1 MALTNIIVVLIL
13 LIGAAFLGFI
23 AAWMIRQARI
33 DEMIKFV
40 KKTEKSLA
48 EHDDLLQQYHLDRDL
63 LKEEVQKYKDSYN
76 EQLTKT
82 QRLHVNIRENQ
93 SEIETAKQ
101 QIKELT
107 EMNLLAQAE
116 IDKLKLELL
125 SRPKPIRRI
134 IRVKSSVAP
143 KKMGGLSLLDK
154 KNI

>member
-48 EHDDLLQQYHLDRDL
+48 ELDDLVQQYQLDRDL
-63 LKEEVQKYKDSYN
+63 LKEEMQKYKDSYN

-101 QIKELT
+101 KIKELT
-107 EMNLLAQAE
+107 EINLLAQAE

-125 SRPKPIRRI
+125 SRPKPLRRI
-134 IRVKSSVAP
+134 IRVKSSVSP
-143 KKMGGLSLLDK
+143 KKMEGLSLLDK
-154 KNI
+154 K